1 MSQLTSLAGDVKK
14 SQAKKLITSPI
25 QVNRIW
31 SYKAKKKTKI
41 FSCFF
46 PILRGPNEFFINFN
60 FKDYLLTFQ
69 KEN

>member
-31 SYKAKKKTKI
+31 SYKTKKKTKNVFVF
-41 FSCFF
+41 FSYFQG
-46 PILRGPNEFFINFN
+46 LFINFS
-60 FKDYLLTFQ
+60 KGKLT
-69 KEN
+69 KKS